1 MKDAVEVLKQIA
13 REKFWGSV
21 QFDFRDGEVTL
32 IRKTETINGLPGR
45 VSLQRGMASRLTE
58 QSSVPYL

>member
-1 MKDAVEVLKQIA
+1 LKAPIEVLNEAA

-32 IRKTETINGLPGR
+32 IRKTETIKVQG
-45 VSLQRGMASRLTE
+45 TE
-58 QSSVPYL
+58 NTRPNDKYARNQ

>member
-32 IRKTETINGLPGR
+32 IRKTETIKVQGKENTRRDQETSQP
-45 VSLQRGMASRLTE
+45 
-58 QSSVPYL
+58 